1 MSLNML
7 FYDELFCNTNESDH
21 YNGCYIGKLN
31 ESQKDNRV
39 NVLIAGASGFI
50 GHKLVKVLQSDHLI
64 TVLGRD
70 IANLQRNFSEPVNI
84 VTWEMLPDLEAST
97 YDAVINLCGYNIA
110 ALRWSDTVKKQLID
124 SRVKTT
130 ATLVDW
136 AITQQAKPQFICA
149 NAVGI
154 YGMQDNADNTELDED
169 SPIDFE
175 NPRDFL
181 SEIGVRWQQALQ
193 PAIDY
198 GMNVTTTRFGI
209 VLGKGGGVLKKL
221 SLSFYMGFG
230 SIIGDGKQIM
240 SWVHIDDVVNAII
253 FLLNKPELTGAFNLT
268 SPNPVAQ
275 AEFARALATT
285 MHRPL
290 FLKMPAFVIRMLF
303 GEMGEC
309 LLLKGQRVVP
319 NRLIEAGYDFCYPN
333 LMDALQHEY
342 ARED

>member
-1 MSLNML
+1 M
-7 FYDELFCNTNESDH
+7 
-21 YNGCYIGKLN
+21 
-31 ESQKDNRV
+31 
-39 NVLIAGASGFI
+39 NVLVAGASGFI
-50 GHKLVKVLQSDHLI
+50 GHKLVMALQSDHGV

-70 IANLQRNFSEPVNI
+70 MANLQRHFSKPVNT
-84 VTWEMLPDLEAST
+84 VTWEMLPDLEASR
-97 YDAVINLCGYNIA
+97 YDAIINLCGYNIA
-110 ALRWSDTVKKQLID
+110 ASRWSDTVKKQLID

-136 AITQQAKPQFICA
+136 AIKQQAKPHFICA

-154 YGMQDNADNTELDED
+154 YGMQDNANNTELDED

-193 PAIDY
+193 PAIDC
-198 GMNVTTTRFGI
+198 GMKVITTRFGI
-209 VLGKGGGVLKKL
+209 VLGKGEGVLKKL
-221 SLSFYMGFG
+221 TPSFCMGLG

-253 FLLNKPELTGAFNLT
+253 FLLNKPDTHGAFNIT
-268 SPNPVAQ
+268 SPNPVSQ

-290 FLKMPAFVIRMLF
+290 LLKIPAFVIRMLF

-309 LLLKGQRVVP
+309 LLLKGQRVIP
-319 NRLIEAGYDFCYPN
+319 SHLIELGYEFCYPV
-333 LMDALQHEY
+333 LMDALRHEY
-342 ARED
+342 P